1 MTTWRRLSGQRRQLF
16 GAIGVRPVDDL
27 TGGPPLG
34 TVRAILERLEATG
47 WVPVP
52 ARVLVSSTG
61 IITCPGLE
69 RAVRPAAAP
78 RHYRIGLEADLYRPL
93 YRATVDGLEFDAF
106 QYNDTTDPAGY
117 ARRATDAP
125 LAPSPGYPFPAYVP
139 VLYGRVTDVAGDPV
153 ADVLVSD
160 PPGGQALTDD
170 AGQFALP
177 MRLAAQGMPV
187 VITAD
192 DRRTGRTGTVAVTV
206 PADLSR
212 SHTIQIT

>member
-1 MTTWRRLSGQRRQLF
+1 MTGWRLLSGERRQLF
-16 GAIGVRPVDDL
+16 GAIGVRPVDNL
-27 TGGPPLG
+27 TGGQPLG
-34 TVRAILERLEATG
+34 TVRAVLERLEATG

-69 RAVRPAAAP
+69 RAARPAAAP
-78 RHYRIGLEADLYRPL
+78 RHYRIRLEADLYRPL
-93 YRATVDGLEFDAF
+93 YRATVDGIEFDAY

-117 ARRATDAP
+117 ARSATDAP
-125 LAPSPGYPFPAYVP
+125 LAPLPGYPFPAYVP
-139 VLYGRVTDVAGDPV
+139 VLYGSVTDAAGLPV

-160 PPGGQALTDD
+160 PPGEQALTDD

-177 MRLAAQGMPV
+177 LRLAAPGAPV
-187 VITAD
+187 DITAN
-192 DRRTGRTGTVAVTV
+192 DRRTGRTGIVAVTV